1 MLTDSNILTVSNLK
15 TYFFTQRGIVKAVN
29 GTNFELKRGECLC
42 LVGESGCG
50 KSVTAL
56 SILRL
61 FESPPGMI
69 VEGDITYENQDLVN
83 MPIKDLRS
91 IRGKEIAM
99 VFQDAQSALNPVFT
113 IGDQI
118 VEQIRIHDDIGR
130 IKARDKAI
138 DLLKQMGIPDADR
151 AYSSYPHQLS
161 GGMRQRS
168 MIAMS
173 LSCEPIIL
181 IADEPTT
188 AVDVTIKA
196 QILDLFIELKA
207 KRNMSIIFITH
218 DLGVVSEIGDRAV
231 VMYGG
236 EDVETAPVREIIEN
250 PLHPYT
256 RSLLS
261 CLPDISETSQRL
273 CSIPGSTPNP
283 VELPSGCTF
292 YPRCPE
298 IRGICSE
305 RKPVKIQINQNHW
318 VSCHLTMRSNS

>member
-1 MLTDSNILTVSNLK
+1 MLTDSSILNVFNLK
-15 TYFFTQRGIVKAVN
+15 TYFFTHRGIVKAVN
-29 GTNFELKRGECLC
+29 GINFELKRGECLC

-56 SILRL
+56 SMLRL

-69 VEGDITYENQDLVN
+69 VEGAITYENQDLVN
-83 MPIKDLRS
+83 MPIRELRN

-118 VEQIRIHDDIGR
+118 VEQIRIHNEIGR
-130 IKARDKAI
+130 TEARDKAL
-138 DLLKQMGIPDADR
+138 DLLKQMGIPDAER

-173 LSCEPIIL
+173 LSCEPKIL

-196 QILDLFIELKA
+196 QILDFMLHVRQIL
-207 KRNMSIIFITH
+207 
-218 DLGVVSEIGDRAV
+218 AV
-231 VMYGG
+231 TKY
-236 EDVETAPVREIIEN
+236 
-250 PLHPYT
+250 L
-256 RSLLS
+256 
-261 CLPDISETSQRL
+261 
-273 CSIPGSTPNP
+273 
-283 VELPSGCTF
+283 
-292 YPRCPE
+292 
-298 IRGICSE
+298 
-305 RKPVKIQINQNHW
+305 
-318 VSCHLTMRSNS
+318 